1 MDTISVIITTYKREL
16 SLLLEAINSVKRQ
29 SVMPL
34 EIIVVDDNGE
44 GTEYQKINQS
54 QFENDPFIKY
64 IVNKKNCGAQ
74 ISRNKGIK
82 ASGGTLIA
90 FLDDDDYWDER
101 KLEKQIKVLTD
112 ESVGMVFCQG
122 WVFRDG
128 YVEHKRTYPSSA
140 KFVKEPSF
148 LELLEKDYIG
158 TTSQALIRKSCFDVV
173 GTFDVDMPARQDY
186 ELWLRIAKEFR
197 IVGVEEKLFYHR
209 IHEAEQIS
217 KSYKKAIQG
226 YKLILLKY
234 KSEFQTRPEAKAYQ
248 FYKMGRICMGSKK
261 YCEGIK
267 YFSYAFMSAPKYILN
282 NMFSKILQQYRIRK

>member
-54 QFENDPFIKY
+54 HFENDPFIKY

-101 KLEKQIKVLTD
+101 KLENHT
-112 ESVGMVFCQG
+112 
-122 WVFRDG
+122 
-128 YVEHKRTYPSSA
+128 
-140 KFVKEPSF
+140 
-148 LELLEKDYIG
+148 
-158 TTSQALIRKSCFDVV
+158 
-173 GTFDVDMPARQDY
+173 
-186 ELWLRIAKEFR
+186 
-197 IVGVEEKLFYHR
+197 
-209 IHEAEQIS
+209 
-217 KSYKKAIQG
+217 
-226 YKLILLKY
+226 
-234 KSEFQTRPEAKAYQ
+234 
-248 FYKMGRICMGSKK
+248 
-261 YCEGIK
+261 
-267 YFSYAFMSAPKYILN
+267 
-282 NMFSKILQQYRIRK
+282 LQQRRGNNKTDCINLYYFFPI